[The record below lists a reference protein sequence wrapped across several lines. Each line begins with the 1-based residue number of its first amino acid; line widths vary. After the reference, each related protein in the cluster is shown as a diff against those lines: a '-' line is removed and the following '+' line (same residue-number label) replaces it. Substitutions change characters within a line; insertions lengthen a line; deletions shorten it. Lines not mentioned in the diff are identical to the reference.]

1 MSINPVARRSQMA
14 PVGRAVRAYVAPV
27 DRPSGA
33 SVPFDPAVQGQ
44 FDLDSVPGPWLDL
57 GWIENFQ
64 RTAATK
70 YDALRSGPTSNIT
83 VQYRSQPEA
92 RVDFDL
98 PSWGKLQMAIA
109 GGSQQMNVLAVL
121 PLTPPQ
127 GSGGAALP
135 PSPLQ
140 PGSTITELILTAD
153 QLANYNVGDIVAVD
167 SDYTGTVGYVGAG
180 APAAYL
186 SSPLN
191 PVTQSDFIRRV
202 TFNVSRVSS
211 KTSTSLLLAQPLLG
225 APTGSGMGVQKVV
238 AFVDREGSSFF
249 QEWSGLFVIVG
260 ETGGRA
266 CFYYPRLQV
275 VASGVET
282 RQEFTAPL
290 FGHMLHASLHAL
302 PTVDVN
308 DGETVLCY
316 RSYFPTADAAVF

>member
-1 MSINPVARRSQMA
+1 MINPIARRSQMA
-14 PVGRAVRAYVAPV
+14 PVGRAVRAYVSPV
-27 DRPSGA
+27 ERPSGT
-33 SVPFDPAVQGQ
+33 SSPFDPAAQGQ
-44 FDLDSVPGPWLDL
+44 FDLESPPSPWLDL
-57 GWIENFQ
+57 GWVENFQ
-64 RTAATK
+64 RTAGTK
-70 YDALRSGPTSNIT
+70 YEALRSGPSGSIT

-121 PLTPPQ
+121 PLSPPQ
-127 GSGGAALP
+127 GSGGTAIP

-140 PGSTITELILTAD
+140 SGSTLPELVLTSD
-153 QLANYNVGDIVAVD
+153 QLANYNVGDMVAVD
-167 SDYTGTVGYVGAG
+167 SDYTGTIGYVGAG

-191 PVTQSDFIRRV
+191 PSSQSDFIRRV

-211 KTSTSLLLAQPLLG
+211 KTSTSLLLAQSLIG
-225 APTGSGMGVQKVV
+225 VPTGGMGVQRVM

-275 VASGVET
+275 AASGVET
-282 RQEFTAPL
+282 RQQFAAPV

-302 PTVDVN
+302 PTVDGN

-316 RSYFPTADAAVF
+316 RSYFPSADAALF

>member
-1 MSINPVARRSQMA
+1 MNINPLARRSQMA
-14 PVGRAVRAYVAPV
+14 PVGRAVRAYLAPV
-27 DRPSGA
+27 NRVGGIIF
-33 SVPFDPAVQGQ
+33 PFDPAVQGQ
-44 FDLDSVPGPWLDL
+44 FDLDSPPLPWFDL
-57 GWIENFQ
+57 GWIESFQ

-70 YDALRSGPTSNIT
+70 YDALRSGPNATIT

-109 GGSQQMNVLAVL
+109 GGSQQMNVLATL

-127 GSGGAALP
+127 GSGGTAVP

-140 PGSTITELILTAD
+140 SGSTATELILTAD

-167 SDYTGTVGYVGAG
+167 SDYTGTTGYVGAG

-191 PVTQSDFIRRV
+191 PSTQSDFIRRV

-211 KTSTSLLLAQPLLG
+211 KTSTSLLLAQPLIG
-225 APTGSGMGVQKVV
+225 APTTGMGVQRVV
-238 AFVDREGSSFF
+238 AFADREGSSFF

-275 VASGVET
+275 AASGTET
-282 RQEFTAPL
+282 RQAFASPL

-302 PTVDVN
+302 PTVDIN

-316 RSYFPTADAAVF
+316 RSYFPAADAAVF

>member
-1 MSINPVARRSQMA
+1 MSINPLARRSQMA
-14 PVGRAVRAYVAPV
+14 PIGRAVRAYLATV

-33 SVPFDPAVQGQ
+33 SVPFDPGAQGQ
-44 FDLDSVPGPWLDL
+44 FDLDDPPSGWFDL

-70 YDALRSGPTSNIT
+70 HDALRSGPSGTIT

-92 RVDFDL
+92 RVDFDM

-121 PLTPPQ
+121 PLSPPQ
-127 GSGGAALP
+127 GSGGAAIP

-140 PGSTITELILTAD
+140 PGSSISELILTSD
-153 QLANYNVGDIVAVD
+153 QLADYNVGDVVAVD

-191 PVTQSDFIRRV
+191 PSTQSDFIRRV

-211 KTSTSLLLAQPLLG
+211 KTPTSLILAQPLIG
-225 APTGSGMGVQKVV
+225 PPTSGMGVQRVV

-275 VASGVET
+275 AAGGVET
-282 RQEFTAPL
+282 RSELTPPL
-290 FGHMLHASLHAL
+290 FGHMLHASFA
-302 PTVDVN
+302 
-308 DGETVLCY
+308 
-316 RSYFPTADAAVF
+316 RSAHG

>member
-1 MSINPVARRSQMA
+1 MSINPLARRSQMA

-33 SVPFDPAVQGQ
+33 TSAFDPAAQGQ
-44 FDLDSVPGPWLDL
+44 FDLDSPPSPWLDL

-70 YDALRSGPTSNIT
+70 YDALRSGPSGSIA

-109 GGSQQMNVLAVL
+109 GGAQQMNVLAVL
-121 PLTPPQ
+121 PLSPPQ
-127 GSGGAALP
+127 GSGGTAIP

-140 PGSTITELILTAD
+140 PGSTVTELMLTSD
-153 QLANYNVGDIVAVD
+153 QLANYNVGDMVAVD
-167 SDYTGTVGYVGAG
+167 SDYTGTIGYVGAG

-191 PVTQSDFIRRV
+191 PSTQSDFIRRV

-211 KTSTSLLLAQPLLG
+211 ITPTSLLLAQPLIG
-225 APTGSGMGVQKVV
+225 PPSAGMGVQRVM

-249 QEWSGLFVIVG
+249 QEWAGLFVIVG

-275 VASGVET
+275 AASGVET
-282 RQEFTAPL
+282 RQEFATPL
-290 FGHMLHASLHAL
+290 FGHMLHAGLHAL
-302 PTVDVN
+302 PTVDTN

-316 RSYFPTADAAVF
+316 RSYFPTADAALF

>member
-1 MSINPVARRSQMA
+1 MINPIARRSQMA
-14 PVGRAVRAYVAPV
+14 PVGRAVRAYVSPV
-27 DRPSGA
+27 ERPSGT
-33 SVPFDPAVQGQ
+33 SSPFDPAAQGQ
-44 FDLDSVPGPWLDL
+44 FDLESPPSPWLDL
-57 GWIENFQ
+57 GWVENFQ
-64 RTAATK
+64 RTAGTK
-70 YDALRSGPTSNIT
+70 YEALRSGPSGSIT

-121 PLTPPQ
+121 PLSPPQ
-127 GSGGAALP
+127 GSGGTAIP

-140 PGSTITELILTAD
+140 SGSTLTELVLTSD
-153 QLANYNVGDIVAVD
+153 QLANYNVGDMVAVD
-167 SDYTGTVGYVGAG
+167 SDYTGTIGYVGAG

-191 PVTQSDFIRRV
+191 PSSQSDFIRRV

-211 KTSTSLLLAQPLLG
+211 KTSTSLLLAQSLIG
-225 APTGSGMGVQKVV
+225 VPTGGMGVQRVM

-275 VASGVET
+275 AASGVET
-282 RQEFTAPL
+282 RQQFAAPV

-302 PTVDVN
+302 PTVDGN

-316 RSYFPTADAAVF
+316 RSYFPSADAALF